1 MTHHILPVRV
11 YLGVFVA
18 LMALMVATV
27 IFAYMDLGVFNNVVA
42 MVIAISKTVLI
53 MLFFMHLRYSS
64 RLTQIF
70 GIIGFVFLVILVAF
84 TLSDYFTRTVTKAS
98 CFRPPRNSRTTTIS
112 SWHVAWFSTSI

>member
-1 MTHHILPVRV
+1 MTHHVLPVRV
-11 YLGVFVA
+11 YLGVFAA
-18 LMALMVATV
+18 LMLLMVATV

-70 GIIGFVFLVILVAF
+70 AIIGFVFLVILVAF
-84 TLSDYFTRTVTKAS
+84 TLSDYFTRGD
-98 CFRPPRNSRTTTIS
+98 
-112 SWHVAWFSTSI
+112 FSNIAPTLGNPYDPLGGK

>member
-84 TLSDYFTRTVTKAS
+84 TLSDYFTRGD
-98 CFRPPRNSRTTTIS
+98 
-112 SWHVAWFSTSI
+112 FSNITPTLGNPYDPLGGK